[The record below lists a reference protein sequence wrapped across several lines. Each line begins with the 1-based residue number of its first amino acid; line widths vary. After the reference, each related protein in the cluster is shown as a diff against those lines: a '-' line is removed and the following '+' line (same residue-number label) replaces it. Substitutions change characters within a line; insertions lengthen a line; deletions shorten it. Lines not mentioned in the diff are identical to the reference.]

1 MKNTNWKQIFEGDYL
16 DIWQT
21 QKSKDGKCDFVLAV
35 GGTHLFLNAITVV
48 PELKIATDTV
58 SREMLEPSG
67 ACYQ

>member
-21 QKSKDGKCDFVLAV
+21 PKSKDGKCDFILAV
-35 GGTHLFLNAITVV
+35 GSTHLFLRADTVF
-48 PELKIATDTV
+48 PELKVATDAV
-58 SREMLEPSG
+58 SCEVFKPKE

>member
-21 QKSKDGKCDFVLAV
+21 PKSKDGKCDFVLAV
-35 GGTHLFLNAITVV
+35 GGTHLFLRANTVF
-48 PELKIATDTV
+48 PELKVATDAV
-58 SREMLEPSG
+58 SSEVFKPKE